1 MATIL
6 DLINQFIDDPRLRAR
21 LKPSTRRAYRYDLST
36 AGVQLDA
43 DVNMITS
50 SDIAAF
56 LDRSDVASTTQR
68 RMASLRKF
76 YTWAIR
82 EGYCETNP
90 LDQLDAVRTVRRLPR
105 PIRGITERERLERA
119 TVAAEQPYRLIFTIL
134 RETGMR
140 VGEVAALNL
149 GDVQLE
155 AGREGLRVREPKNNI
170 ERIVVLGS
178 DATPRSLRG
187 LRVAMRER
195 AAQPPHMP
203 LFLSNRGTRVSY
215 DAIHYQWGQLC
226 IGANLLDEH
235 GKARYTI
242 HQLRHTR
249 ATELI
254 EQGHRMEIVQRVL
267 GHRDPRSTQG
277 YAELSEMAVRAALET
292 GF

>member
-1 MATIL
+1 MTKLL
-6 DLINQFIDDPRLRAR
+6 DLIDAFIDDPRLRGR
-21 LKPSTRRAYRYDLST
+21 LKASTRRAYRCDLMT
-36 AGVQLDA
+36 AGTNLSA
-43 DVNMITS
+43 DIGATTA
-50 SDIAAF
+50 SDIAIF
-56 LDRSDVASTTQR
+56 LDRPDVASTTQR

-76 YTWAIR
+76 FAWAIR
-82 EGYCETNP
+82 EGYCEKNP

-105 PIRGITERERLERA
+105 PIRGTTERLRLERA
-119 TVAAEQPYRLIFTIL
+119 ISATEHPYRLIFTIL

-170 ERIVVLGS
+170 ERIVVLGP

-187 LRVAMRER
+187 LRVVLRER
-195 AAQPPHMP
+195 TVQPPHTP

-215 DAIHYQWGQLC
+215 DAIHYQWAQLC
-226 IGANLLDEH
+226 VAANLLDEH
-235 GKARYTI
+235 GKPRYTI

-254 EQGHRMEIVQRVL
+254 EQGYRMEIVQRVL

-277 YAELSEMAVRAALET
+277 TLN
-292 GF
+292 